1 MPAEP
6 QPVTV
11 AQVVHRAIEV
21 TDPEGGN
28 DALAE
33 LLERFEDED
42 EPVAGVEEIEEVL
55 SEAVNSIGDPDIDP
69 ELAMAQAVA
78 VYLAHRRDE
87 LREEP
92 VELLRLAVR
101 AEFEGHPPP
110 MVEQWLTEQK
120 IDW

>member
-6 QPVTV
+6 EPVTV
-11 AQVVHRAIEV
+11 SQIVHRAIEV
-21 TDPEGGN
+21 TDPDGAN

-33 LLERFEDED
+33 LLERFEDDD
-42 EPVAGVEEIEEVL
+42 EPVTAVEDFEEAMSVG
-55 SEAVNSIGDPDIDP
+55 VNSVGDPDLDP
-69 ELAMAQAVA
+69 ELTMAQAVA

-87 LREEP
+87 LSENP

-101 AEFEGHPPP
+101 AEFAGHPPAT
-110 MVEQWLTEQK
+110 VERWLKAQE

>member
-6 QPVTV
+6 QPVSV
-11 AQVVHRAIEV
+11 AQVVHRAVEV
-21 TDPEGGN
+21 TDPEGAN

-33 LLERFEDED
+33 LLERFEDDD
-42 EPVAGVEEIEEVL
+42 EPVSAVEGFEEAM
-55 SEAVNSIGDPDIDP
+55 SEAVNAVGDPEIDP
-69 ELAMAQAVA
+69 ELTMAQALA

-87 LREEP
+87 LGEDP

-101 AEFEGHPPP
+101 AEFDGHPPP
-110 MVEQWLTEQK
+110 AVREWLTEQE

>member
-6 QPVTV
+6 EPVTV
-11 AQVVHRAIEV
+11 AQIVHRAVEV
-21 TDPEGGN
+21 TDPEGAN
-28 DALAE
+28 DALAD
-33 LLERFEDED
+33 LLERFEDD
-42 EPVAGVEEIEEVL
+42 NEPVTAVEDFEEAV
-55 SEAVNSIGDPDIDP
+55 SVGVNSIGDPESDP

-87 LREEP
+87 LSEDP

-101 AEFEGHPPP
+101 AEFDGHPPAGLQ
-110 MVEQWLTEQK
+110 QWLREQE

>member
-6 QPVTV
+6 EPVTV
-11 AQVVHRAIEV
+11 AQVVHRAVEV
-21 TDPEGGN
+21 TDPEGAN
-28 DALAE
+28 DALGA

-42 EPVAGVEEIEEVL
+42 EPVTAVEDFE
-55 SEAVNSIGDPDIDP
+55 EAVSEGVNSVGDPDIDP
-69 ELAMAQAVA
+69 ELTMAQAVA

-87 LREEP
+87 LEEDP

-101 AEFEGHPPP
+101 AEFDGHPPAA
-110 MVEQWLTEQK
+110 VQAWLREQE

>member
-21 TDPEGGN
+21 TDPEGAN

-33 LLERFEDED
+33 LLERFEDDD
-42 EPVAGVEEIEEVL
+42 EPVTAVEEFE
-55 SEAVNSIGDPDIDP
+55 EAVSEGANSVGDPEADP
-69 ELAMAQAVA
+69 ELAVAQAVA

-87 LREEP
+87 LGEDP

-101 AEFEGHPPP
+101 AEFDGHPPP
-110 MVEQWLTEQK
+110 LVEGWLREQE

>member
-6 QPVTV
+6 EPITV

-21 TDPEGGN
+21 TDPEGTN

-33 LLERFEDED
+33 LLERFEDDD
-42 EPVAGVEEIEEVL
+42 EPVTAVEDFE
-55 SEAVNSIGDPDIDP
+55 EAVSVGVNSVGDPEIDP
-69 ELAMAQAVA
+69 EQTMAQAVA

-87 LREEP
+87 LSEDP
-92 VELLRLAVR
+92 VELLRLAAR
-101 AEFEGHPPP
+101 AEFDGHPPEP
-110 MVEQWLTEQK
+110 VQQWLREQE

>member
-28 DALAE
+28 DALAD

-42 EPVAGVEEIEEVL
+42 EPIAGVENIDEIL
-55 SEAVNSIGDPDIDP
+55 SEAVNSVGDPDIDP
-69 ELAMAQAVA
+69 ELTVAQAVA

-87 LREEP
+87 LGEEP

-101 AEFEGHPPP
+101 AEFDSRPPRV
-110 MVEQWLTEQK
+110 VEQWLREQE
-120 IDW
+120 ISW